1 MCSSDLETMRNL
13 VLGFHASDDFRRFP
27 RRLLQA
33 SLPPHLRKHAAIS
46 YFARE
51 SSQDGPAVPLRQSQR
66 PQSWPE
72 LDRFLLRGGLL
83 GISVDLRAG
92 MEMIGLKALHKALED
107 HRASSAQAPVDPAA
121 AARAAAAQ
129 MSEASAGSSGAQA
142 PAHPHA

>member
-1 MCSSDLETMRNL
+1 M
-13 VLGFHASDDFRRFP
+13 
-27 RRLLQA
+27 
-33 SLPPHLRKHAAIS
+33 
-46 YFARE
+46 
-51 SSQDGPAVPLRQSQR
+51 PLRQSQR

-83 GISVDLRAG
+83 GISVELRAG

-121 AARAAAAQ
+121 AASAAAAQ